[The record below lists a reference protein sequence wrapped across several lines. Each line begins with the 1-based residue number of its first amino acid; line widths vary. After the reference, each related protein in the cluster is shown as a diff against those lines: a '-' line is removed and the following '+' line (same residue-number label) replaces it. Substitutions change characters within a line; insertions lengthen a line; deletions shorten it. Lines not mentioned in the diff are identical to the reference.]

1 MIVIYLQNE
10 GGLAL
15 MDQLDRALLQLLQ
28 EDGRMTVSELSKRLA
43 LSRPSISERLLRL
56 QEKGIITGFG
66 ARVSPAAVGR
76 NIQLIIQMSEL
87 KVFPME
93 FEKRIMN
100 DEDIIE
106 CHRVTGTVSYILK
119 AAVTGMDALSEL
131 VERLMPFGNVNTSVI
146 LSSPVMN
153 RTILPKD

>member
-1 MIVIYLQNE
+1 
-10 GGLAL
+10 
-15 MDQLDRALLQLLQ
+15 MDQLDRSLLQLLQ

-56 QEKGIITGFG
+56 QERGVITGFG

-87 KVFPME
+87 KVSPTE

-100 DEDIIE
+100 DDEIME

-153 RTILPKD
+153 RSILPKE

>member
-1 MIVIYLQNE
+1 
-10 GGLAL
+10 
-15 MDQLDRALLQLLQ
+15 MDALDRMLLKLLQ

-43 LSRPSISERLLRL
+43 LSRPSVSERMLRL
-56 QEKGIITGFG
+56 QEKGVITGFG
-66 ARVSPAAVGR
+66 AQVSPAAIGR
-76 NIQLIIQMSEL
+76 KIQLIIQLSEL
-87 KVFPME
+87 KLSPAD

-100 DEDIIE
+100 DEDILE

-119 AAVTGMDALSEL
+119 AAVAGMEELSRL

-146 LSSPVMN
+146 LSTPVWK

>member
-1 MIVIYLQNE
+1 M
-10 GGLAL
+10 
-15 MDQLDRALLQLLQ
+15 MDQMDRTLLQLLQ

-43 LSRPSISERLLRL
+43 LSRPSISERMLRL
-56 QEKGIITGFG
+56 QERGVITGFG

-87 KVFPME
+87 KVFPTE

-100 DEDIIE
+100 DDEIIE

-153 RTILPKD
+153 RSILPKE

>member
-1 MIVIYLQNE
+1 
-10 GGLAL
+10 
-15 MDQLDRALLQLLQ
+15 MDQLDRTLLQLLQ

-43 LSRPSISERLLRL
+43 LSRPSISERMLRL
-56 QEKGIITGFG
+56 QERGVITGFG

-87 KVFPME
+87 KVFPTE

-100 DEDIIE
+100 DDDIIE

-153 RTILPKD
+153 RSILPKE

>member
-1 MIVIYLQNE
+1 
-10 GGLAL
+10 
-15 MDQLDRALLQLLQ
+15 MDLLDRTLLQLLQ

-56 QEKGIITGFG
+56 QERGIITGFG
-66 ARVSPAAVGR
+66 ARVSPVAVGR

-100 DEDIIE
+100 DDEIIE

-131 VERLMPFGNVNTSVI
+131 VERLMLFGNVNTSVI

-153 RTILPKD
+153 RTMLPKE

>member
-1 MIVIYLQNE
+1 M
-10 GGLAL
+10 
-15 MDQLDRALLQLLQ
+15 MDQLDRTLLQLLQ

-43 LSRPSISERLLRL
+43 LSRPSISERMLRL
-56 QEKGIITGFG
+56 QERGVITGFG

-87 KVFPME
+87 KVFPTE
-93 FEKRIMN
+93 FEKRIMID
-100 DEDIIE
+100 DEIIE

-153 RTILPKD
+153 RSMLPKE

>member
-1 MIVIYLQNE
+1 M
-10 GGLAL
+10 
-15 MDQLDRALLQLLQ
+15 MDQLDRSLLQLLQ

-56 QEKGIITGFG
+56 QEKGVITGFG

-87 KVFPME
+87 KVSPSE
-93 FEKRIMN
+93 FEKRIMK
-100 DEDIIE
+100 DEEIIE
-106 CHRVTGTVSYILK
+106 CHRVTGTVSYMLK

-146 LSSPVMN
+146 LSSPVTN
-153 RTILPKD
+153 RTILPKE

>member
-1 MIVIYLQNE
+1 
-10 GGLAL
+10 
-15 MDQLDRALLQLLQ
+15 MDQLDRTLLQLLQ

-43 LSRPSISERLLRL
+43 LSRPSISERMLRL
-56 QEKGIITGFG
+56 QERGVITGFG

-87 KVFPME
+87 KVFPTE
-93 FEKRIMN
+93 FEKRIMID
-100 DEDIIE
+100 DEIIE

-153 RTILPKD
+153 RSMLPKE

>member
-1 MIVIYLQNE
+1 
-10 GGLAL
+10 
-15 MDQLDRALLQLLQ
+15 MDQVDRTLLQLLQ

-43 LSRPSISERLLRL
+43 LSRPSISERMLRL
-56 QEKGIITGFG
+56 QEKGVINGYG
-66 ARVSPAAVGR
+66 ARVSPAAIGR

-93 FEKRIMN
+93 FEKRVMH
-100 DEDIIE
+100 DDDILE

-119 AAVTGMDALSEL
+119 AAVTGMEGLSEL

-146 LSSPVMN
+146 LSSPVLN
-153 RTILPKD
+153 RTVLPKE

>member
-1 MIVIYLQNE
+1 
-10 GGLAL
+10 
-15 MDQLDRALLQLLQ
+15 MDQLDRTLLQLLQ

-43 LSRPSISERLLRL
+43 LSRPSISERMLRL
-56 QEKGIITGFG
+56 QERGVITGFG

-87 KVFPME
+87 KVFPTE

-100 DEDIIE
+100 DDEIIE

-119 AAVTGMDALSEL
+119 ASVTGMDALSEL

-153 RTILPKD
+153 RSILPKE

>member
-1 MIVIYLQNE
+1 
-10 GGLAL
+10 
-15 MDQLDRALLQLLQ
+15 MDQLDRALLRWLQ

-56 QEKGIITGFG
+56 QERGIITGFG
-66 ARVSPAAVGR
+66 ARVSAAAVGR

-153 RTILPKD
+153 RTILPKE

>member
-1 MIVIYLQNE
+1 
-10 GGLAL
+10 
-15 MDQLDRALLQLLQ
+15 MDQLDRRLLQLLQ
-28 EDGRMTVSELSKRLA
+28 EDGRMTVSELSKRLS

-56 QEKGIITGFG
+56 QEKGVITGFG
-66 ARVSPAAVGR
+66 ALVSPAAIGR
-76 NIQLIIQMSEL
+76 NIQVVIQMSEL

-100 DEDIIE
+100 DDEIME

-119 AAVTGMDALSEL
+119 AAVTGMEGLSEL

-153 RTILPKD
+153 RTILPKE